1 MSLQGQQQS
10 LGALLELKVRLAFK
24 QDRLLK
30 EQRLV
35 NAELTTI
42 EELLASK
49 RYKETIAVQSHL
61 AVEAVA
67 RIKALFERSTEVELA
82 VPIGQQTLNAEF
94 AQADQRY
101 SARLRLAE
109 KLLDSDETAQGCLQ
123 ATQALEARRQ
133 FIAALQHHE
142 RAEAILK
149 WSGQSPESIKQWK
162 EEDWQRIYSQAVADT
177 QRDEIIAAGDVLK
190 SNEQEEIEAAK
201 AQYVALL
208 GEVTLLVDQVRH
220 LQILLADSELECRQI
235 ERNAKTES
243 QMLRKMYALNLL
255 SGQPELSAYRSA
267 SESLLAARN
276 MHSKRLDAARKKCFT
291 EQIAQIEQLLDEAK
305 RQNALGENPEQQV
318 RTRLTLLVAE
328 RNVDALAQIRRE
340 LAELI
345 ALAEQAKS
353 GPAQALAFEDRKR
366 SAITVITG
374 AVASVIGP
382 QSTLQARS
390 EGGKATE
397 QSREL
402 EESHQE
408 QYRTRI

>member
-67 RIKALFERSTEVELA
+67 RIKALSERSTEVELA
-82 VPIGQQTLNAEF
+82 VFPIGQQTLNAEF

-162 EEDWQRIYSQAVADT
+162 EEDWKRIYSQAEDDT
-177 QRDEIIAAGDVLK
+177 ERDEIIAAGDALK
-190 SNEQEEIEAAK
+190 SNDQEELEAAK
-201 AQYVALL
+201 PQYLALL

-220 LQILLADSELECRQI
+220 LQSLLADSELERRQI

-276 MHSKRLDAARKKCFT
+276 MHSKRLDAARQKCLT
-291 EQIAQIEQLLDEAK
+291 EQIAQIEQLLDK
-305 RQNALGENPEQQV
+305 TKCQKALGENTEEQV
-318 RTRLTLLVAE
+318 RTRLKLLVAE

-353 GPAQALAFEDRKR
+353 GPAQALVFEDRQR

-374 AVASVIGP
+374 AVASAIGP
-382 QSTLQARS
+382 QSTLQARA

-397 QSREL
+397 LSREL
-402 EESHQE
+402 EESHQP
-408 QYRTRI
+408 RTRI